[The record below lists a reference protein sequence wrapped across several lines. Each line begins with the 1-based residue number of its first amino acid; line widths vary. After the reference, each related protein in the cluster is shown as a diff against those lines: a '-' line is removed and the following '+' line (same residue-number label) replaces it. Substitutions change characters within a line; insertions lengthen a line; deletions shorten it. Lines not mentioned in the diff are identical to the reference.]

1 MQAFVSRDASLSAS
15 VHHCRAPGLVS
26 VEIFAIAAMVACG
39 PIFVIA
45 AMVACGGRMHFNKND
60 MHYRK
65 IEIKPTMVACVL

>member
-15 VHHCRAPGLVS
+15 VHHCCAPGLVC
-26 VEIFAIAAMVACG
+26 VELFA
-39 PIFVIA
+39 IA